1 MKFNTSIV
9 IGFIFLMTN
18 QVTLAQ
24 REYIINADDEMYLK
38 NLRIDKTG
46 LYVSIFQLDSLDWN
60 FRGGVIKFDD
70 HFNHDMYIHSN
81 DSTYYMFE
89 DIVVTDDNHYLIGG
103 SVGENIGL
111 WYQNKTVYFLLL
123 DENLNVLNETFF
135 PLPEPYKN
143 PKIRM
148 FTNTDGRIYATID
161 ETSNGLK
168 GVLELSSGGEIL
180 REKLYPNTGAPIMDI
195 FPGNEPGFYL
205 FRSHPVAWAY
215 GGITVVDADLNFD
228 TTYLFPMSVNG
239 ISYRM
244 GTRGNCKWLNDTT
257 YILASEGK
265 QPTSPSRDLCIY
277 KINSNHEFLSEPFVI
292 GLDNYDDNL
301 VHYRGIDWH
310 DPQIIYVAGFVWGS
324 MNYATP
330 GYVAVINDDF
340 DLLGW
345 KSIGGDNNVRINSI
359 IATPDGRC
367 VMTGSIRD
375 YHTGNPLD
383 ANGYVVFLYP
393 EDIITSVVETGY
405 SNMSDYSLFPNPGA
419 DILNIQTARKG
430 VDLHIYDRSG
440 RTVLQQKLDDAFHSR
455 IDVSHLPAG
464 FYICQ
469 LTDKYGFTEHIK
481 WIKKQ

>member
-1 MKFNTSIV
+1 MIQSV
-9 IGFIFLMTN
+9 
-18 QVTLAQ
+18 VVLAQ
-24 REYIINADDEMYLK
+24 REYIIDTDDRMNFYNIHVDL
-38 NLRIDKTG
+38 NG
-46 LYVSIFQLDSLDWN
+46 NFVAIFNLDSLDWN
-60 FRGGVIKFDD
+60 FRGGILKFDD
-70 HFNHDMYIHSN
+70 YFNYDMYVHGN
-81 DSTYYMFE
+81 DSTYYKFL
-89 DIVVTDDNHYLIGG
+89 DFQVTDDNNYLIGG
-103 SVGENIGL
+103 SVGDNTG
-111 WYQNKTVYFLLL
+111 WGMQNKTVYFLLL
-123 DENLNVLNETFF
+123 DENLNVLNEAFL

-143 PKIRM
+143 PSIRM

-161 ETSNGLK
+161 EASNGLK

-205 FRSHPVAWAY
+205 FRSNPVAWAE
-215 GGITVVDADLNFD
+215 GGITVVDSDLNFD

-265 QPTSPSRDLCIY
+265 QPTSPTSDLHIY
-277 KINSNHEFLSEPFVI
+277 KINSNHEFLTEPFVI
-292 GLDNYDDNL
+292 GRDEYYENAANY
-301 VHYRGIDWH
+301 RCIDWH
-310 DPQIIYVAGFVWGS
+310 DPQIIYVAGFVWAS
-324 MNYATP
+324 NQYATP
-330 GYVAVINDDF
+330 GFVAVINEEF
-340 DLLGW
+340 NLLGW
-345 KSIGGDNNVRINSI
+345 KSIGGDYNIGINSL

-367 VMTGSIRD
+367 VMVGSRRD
-375 YHTGNPLD
+375 YHAGIPHDLD
-383 ANGYVVFLYP
+383 GYIVFLHP
-393 EDIITSVVETGY
+393 EDIITSVVETAGY
-405 SNMSDYSLFPNPGA
+405 SNMSDYSLFPNPGT

-430 VDLHIYDRSG
+430 VALHIYDRSG